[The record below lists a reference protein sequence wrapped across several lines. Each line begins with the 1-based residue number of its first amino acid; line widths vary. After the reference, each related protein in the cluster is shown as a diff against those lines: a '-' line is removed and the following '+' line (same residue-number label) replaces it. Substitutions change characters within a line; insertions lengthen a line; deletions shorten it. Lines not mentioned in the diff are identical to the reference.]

1 LTTSS
6 QLVKSKTQ
14 TLAQLKRTSNWK
26 ELMNRRI
33 KTCEFIDIGH
43 VIAVDSQSMTILHE
57 NTGQEYVIPTYYIRE
72 YDQEKVLIDIPI
84 RDLDHYRVE
93 REIFFLICQSC
104 LWSASSLNNRFMT
117 SDYDNSRDNNKC
129 PFCKIGN
136 LESLPLAGN
145 ELYKFDYNS
154 KSGVILEFSKK
165 KGD

>member
-33 KTCEFIDIGH
+33 KTCVFIDIGH

-72 YDQEKVLIDIPI
+72 YDQEKVLIDISI
-84 RDLDHYRVE
+84 RDLDQYIIEVKLRPY
-93 REIFFLICQSC
+93 LQ
-104 LWSASSLNNRFMT
+104 
-117 SDYDNSRDNNKC
+117 K
-129 PFCKIGN
+129 
-136 LESLPLAGN
+136 
-145 ELYKFDYNS
+145 
-154 KSGVILEFSKK
+154 
-165 KGD
+165 